1 VSDDTAPA
9 TTLGGM
15 TTACRGTSAR
25 RGWTAAWA
33 GWVSLLAA
41 GHLPAADAPGL
52 SPTAKPADAPR
63 LFATHCGACHGDGAT
78 EGSLDLDALL
88 DRRGRRGA
96 VVGGPDHAAWV
107 AVVRNLRAETMPPA
121 DEPRPSAS
129 DRSAMLRFVE
139 RDVFGID
146 PERPDPGRVVL
157 RRLNRTEYA
166 HTLRDLTGLDVAVAD
181 GLPADDTGYGFDTIG
196 DVLTTSPLFVEKAI
210 AAATRVADAVVVAA
224 RRPEPGAKERAYP
237 REVRRL
243 FPFGPPPDDD
253 AERDRHLRDTV
264 ARLAERAFRRP
275 VDEPTVDRLAG
286 IARAA
291 RDTTGGTFEKGVAA
305 ALTAAV
311 ASPRFLFRVEADG
324 PTAAGAKPGT
334 AVAID
339 DFALASRLSYF
350 LWSSMPDDELFDL
363 ARAGR
368 LRAELPRQVDRL
380 IADPRADRFVSDFV
394 GQWLQTRDVEGLS
407 FDARTVLR
415 DRGKGGGQRTLTPKV
430 RRAMRLETEMLF
442 AHLLRGDLPA
452 TDLLTG
458 PRTFLNA
465 SLARYYGIA
474 DVSGEEM
481 RMVEVEPSSHR
492 GGLLTHASFLA
503 VTSNPTRTSPV
514 KRGLFILANL
524 LGTPSPPPPPDIP
537 PLEAVAGRDA
547 KRNMREMMELHR
559 QDALCASCH
568 ARMDPLGLAL
578 ERYDAV
584 GRWREDADVDT
595 AGRLVTGETFADAR
609 ELAELIAGPRR
620 RDFHRCL
627 AEKLLTYA
635 LGRGVE
641 YFDAPAVDK
650 MVDDAEKNGG
660 GLATL
665 VKGVCRSVPF
675 TMRRADAGG
684 DGETSR

>member
-1 VSDDTAPA
+1 
-9 TTLGGM
+9 M
-15 TTACRGTSAR
+15 TTTRPGTIAWRARTASWACGL
-25 RGWTAAWA
+25 GLLVA
-33 GWVSLLAA
+33 GAVR
-41 GHLPAADAPGL
+41 AADP
-52 SPTAKPADAPR
+52 PR
-63 LFATHCGACHGDGAT
+63 LFVTHCGACHGDGAT
-78 EGSLDLDALL
+78 EGSLALDVLL
-88 DRRGRRGA
+88 ARRGRRGA
-96 VVGGPDHAAWV
+96 VVGGPDQAAWL

-121 DEPRPSAS
+121 DEPRPSAA
-129 DRSAMLRFVE
+129 DRRAMIRFVE

-146 PERPDPGRVVL
+146 PDRPDPGRVVL

-166 HTLRDLTGLDVAVAD
+166 NTLRDLTGLDVTVAD

-196 DVLTTSPLFVEKAI
+196 DVLTTSPLLVEKAM
-210 AAATRVADAVVVAA
+210 AAATRVAGAVVAAA
-224 RRPEPGAKERAYP
+224 RRPERSGKERAYP

-253 AERDRHLRDTV
+253 DERDRHLRDTV

-305 ALTAAV
+305 ALTAAL
-311 ASPRFLFRVEADG
+311 ASPRFLFRIEADTA
-324 PTAAGAKPGT
+324 TAAGAGPGA

-368 LRAELPRQVDRL
+368 LRDELPRQVDRL
-380 IADPRADRFVSDFV
+380 IADPRAERFVADFV
-394 GQWLQTRDVEGLS
+394 GPWLQTRDVEGLS

-415 DRGKGGGQRTLTPKV
+415 DPDDDRGRRTLTPKV

-442 AHLLRGDLPA
+442 AHLLRGNLPV

-458 PRTFLNA
+458 PRTFVNA
-465 SLARYYGIA
+465 SLARYYGIP

-481 RMVEVEPSSHR
+481 RLVELDPSSHR

-537 PLEAVAGRDA
+537 PLEAVAGRDT
-547 KRNMREMMELHR
+547 KRSMREMMELHR
-559 QDALCASCH
+559 KDALCSSCH

-584 GRWREDADVDT
+584 GRWREDADADT

-609 ELAELIAGPRR
+609 ELAAAIAGPRR
-620 RDFHRCL
+620 GDFHRCL
-627 AEKLLTYA
+627 SEKLLTYA
-635 LGRGVE
+635 LGRGLE
-641 YFDAPAVDK
+641 YFDAPAIDR
-650 MVDDAEKNGG
+650 MVEETERDGG

-665 VKGVCRSVPF
+665 VHGVCRSVPF
-675 TMRRADAGG
+675 TMRRSDAGG
-684 DGETSR
+684 DGENSR